1 MKIIEVN
8 GTLEHEYIDQMKK
21 REEGIDLEFTEQVAK
36 ILSRV
41 RQFGD
46 DALRE
51 YGTEFD
57 GGVPT
62 PFQLGQDQMK
72 EAYQKADPSFR
83 AALELAKE
91 NIKEFHEKQRV
102 DDYEI
107 QRADGVRIGMQAIGL
122 NRVGLYVPGGRA
134 SYPSTVLMNGI
145 PAKLAGVK
153 ELIMVTPPMTERK
166 GNIVEWKANPD
177 ILTAAYIAG
186 VDHVFLTG
194 GAQAVAA
201 LAYGTKSIPKV
212 DKIVGPGNIYV
223 ATAKRLVYGIVDID
237 MIAGPSEILI
247 LADQTANPAFLAADL
262 LSQAEHD
269 PMAAAILITDSET
282 IAKETLKELDT
293 QKRKLDRQEI
303 IESSLRDH
311 GVIFLC
317 RDRDTMFSLANEI
330 APEHLELMMENPLS
344 YLSKIENA
352 GSVFCGD
359 YSPEPLGDYFAG
371 CNHVLPTSGTARF
384 ASPLGVY
391 DFLKRRSY
399 TYYTKEALAMA
410 KKHIQIIADREGLSA
425 HGESVNIRFSDS
437 IIG

>member
-8 GTLEHEYIDQMKK
+8 GTLEQEYIDQMNK
-21 REEGIDLEFTEQVAK
+21 REEGIDLELTEQVAK
-36 ILSRV
+36 ILLRV
-41 RQFGD
+41 KQYGD
-46 DALRE
+46 DAVRE
-51 YGTEFD
+51 YGTEYD

-62 PFQLGQDQMK
+62 QVHLGRDQMK
-72 EAYQKADPSFR
+72 EAYLQADSSFR
-83 AALELAKE
+83 SALELATE
-91 NIKEFHEKQRV
+91 NIREFHEKQRV
-102 DDYEI
+102 DEYEI
-107 QRADGVRIGMQAIGL
+107 QRADGARIGMQTRGL

-153 ELIMVTPPMTERK
+153 ELIMVTPPMIERK
-166 GNIVEWKANPD
+166 EEGIEWKANPD

-186 VDHVFLTG
+186 VDQVFLTG
-194 GAQAVAA
+194 GAQAIAA

-247 LADQTANPAFLAADL
+247 LADQTANPSYIAADL

-269 PMAAAILITDSET
+269 PMAAAILITDDEA
-282 IAKETLKELDT
+282 IAKETLKELDM
-293 QKRKLDRQEI
+293 QKHRIERQEI
-303 IESSLRDH
+303 IEASLRDY
-311 GVIFLC
+311 GAIFLC
-317 RDRDTMFSLANEI
+317 RDRETMFYLANEI
-330 APEHLELMMENPLS
+330 APEHLELMMENPFS

-352 GSVFCGD
+352 GSIFCGE
-359 YSPEPLGDYFAG
+359 YSPESLGDYFAG

-399 TYYTKEALAMA
+399 TYYTKEALALA
-410 KKHIQIIADREGLSA
+410 KKHIQTIADREGLSA
-425 HGESVNIRFSDS
+425 HGQSVNIRFSDS